1 LVEPEPH
8 KNDAAPQHWIVT
20 PQTTPLLWPPKQC
33 YGSRGFLTRSGSR
46 SEFRK
51 RPDLNTIPDPD
62 LYKLSA
68 KFLLEI
74 FLAEKCSK
82 KYIHEPKA
90 EQQIFVQ
97 YLWLLFTLKKVQD
110 PNPSKKVRIRPNP
123 DPQHCSKVAWITG
136 GSPIF
141 RQSQISRLSEL
152 GFLKRCFKQV
162 LYRRRSEHGQI

>member
-1 LVEPEPH
+1 LLQRCRAGAARSRIILVEPEPH

-20 PQTTPLLWPPKQC
+20 PQITPLLWPPKQC
-33 YGSRGFLTRSGSR
+33 YGSRGFLIRSGSR
-46 SEFRK
+46 SDFRK

-97 YLWLLFTLKKVQD
+97 YLWLVFTLKKSAGSESDQ
-110 PNPSKKVRIRPNP
+110 KGP
-123 DPQHCSKVAWITG
+123 DPTES
-136 GSPIF
+136 GSATLF
-141 RQSQISRLSEL
+141 
-152 GFLKRCFKQV
+152 
-162 LYRRRSEHGQI
+162 